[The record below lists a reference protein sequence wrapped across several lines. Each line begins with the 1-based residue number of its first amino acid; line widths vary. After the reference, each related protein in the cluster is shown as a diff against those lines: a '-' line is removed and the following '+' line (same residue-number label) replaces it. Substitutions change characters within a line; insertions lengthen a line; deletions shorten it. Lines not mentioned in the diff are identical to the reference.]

1 MRYMFLRAM
10 AMACCGL
17 APVIA
22 GATEPESTSGAP
34 ITLPEAVKRTLATHP
49 DLAGF
54 AFEVQAY
61 EARGRQAALR
71 STPEL
76 DLLVEDIGGSG
87 DRSGF
92 DSAQTTLSLSQVIEL
107 GGKRDARGA
116 VAKASLERQR
126 TEHAARQLD
135 IVAEVARRF
144 VATLAQQ
151 SRVIAARETVTLAES
166 TAAAVDRRVRAA
178 AAPEAES
185 ARANVAVAEA
195 RLELEDALHD
205 LATRRHALA
214 AAIGVPE
221 PDFGE
226 AQGDLLAMPDAHAF
240 DGLIAKLKASP
251 DFLRFADEAR
261 LRDAELRLAERQ
273 RRADL
278 RATLGVRRYEI
289 GDDMGFVAG
298 IGLPLFASKRA
309 APQIEIAQ
317 AERSRIESERE
328 TAFLKAQH
336 QLYAQYQEMEHARHV
351 SGVLRDEVLPQLQKA
366 LDKTRYAYERGR
378 YSYLEWADAQQRLL
392 AARTRLIDTAAD
404 FHNYRI
410 DIERLTGESL
420 GATGDRP

>member
-1 MRYMFLRAM
+1 MRYMLLRAM

-17 APVIA
+17 ASVVA
-22 GATEPESTSGAP
+22 GAAESETTSGNP
-34 ITLPEAVKRTLATHP
+34 ITLGEAVKRTLASHP
-49 DLAGF
+49 ALA
-54 AFEVQAY
+54 AFPFELQAQ

-71 STPEL
+71 PSPEL
-76 DLLVEDIGGSG
+76 DLLVEDIGGTG

-92 DSAQTTLSLSQVIEL
+92 DTAQTTLSLSQIIEL
-107 GGKRDARGA
+107 GGKRDARGE
-116 VAKASLERQR
+116 VAKASLDRQR

-151 SRVIAARETVTLAES
+151 SRVVAAREAVGLAES

-185 ARANVAVAEA
+185 ARASVAVAEA
-195 RLELEDALHD
+195 QLELEDALHD
-205 LATRRHALA
+205 LSTRRHALA
-214 AAIGVPE
+214 AAIGVAE

-226 AQGDLLAMPDAHAF
+226 VQGDLLALPDARAF
-240 DGLIAKLKASP
+240 DGLIAQLKATP
-251 DFLRFADEAR
+251 DFLRFADEER
-261 LRDAELRLAERQ
+261 LRDAELRLAQRQ
-273 RRADL
+273 QRADL
-278 RATLGVRRYEI
+278 RATVGIRRYET

-309 APQIEIAQ
+309 APQIAIAQ
-317 AERSRIESERE
+317 AERDRIGFERDA
-328 TAFLKAQH
+328 AFLKAQH

-366 LDKTRYAYERGR
+366 LEKTRYAYERGR

-392 AARTRLIDTAAD
+392 NARTRLIDTAAD

-420 GATGDRP
+420 GAAGDRP